1 MPGLSR
7 VEPDLGRKPPGDM
20 LHAAIDSVPPRKTR
34 KRPPHDRTVEQLWRH
49 YQVEKALAEQLKRAD
64 RAARRAI
71 YDRMYDELFE
81 RVRDHPRL
89 TRPADAA
96 RTDRNSRNK
105 LQLLRRLLRP
115 DMTIA
120 EIAPGD
126 CLFLTQI
133 AARVRFA
140 YGVDICDQ
148 RPATLARA
156 KNLQLIVYDGYDT
169 REIADASL
177 DLVFSDQLIEHL
189 HPQDTAEHFRF
200 VKRLLKPGGS
210 YLFRT
215 PHALTGPHDISAY
228 FSDEPLGFH
237 LKEWTYGELDQLLA
251 QTGFRQWKRYW
262 ALRNCRMPL
271 PGAYFNVS
279 EGTLSRLPKKFA
291 RPVARLLLPTVEV
304 IAQT

>member
-1 MPGLSR
+1 MLQAPAESA
-7 VEPDLGRKPPGDM
+7 PPKIRKRLPPG
-20 LHAAIDSVPPRKTR
+20 
-34 KRPPHDRTVEQLWRH
+34 RTVEQLWRH
-49 YQVEKALAEQLKRAD
+49 YQIEKALAEQLKRAD
-64 RAARRAI
+64 RSERRAI

-89 TRPADAA
+89 TRPSDAA
-96 RTDRNSRNK
+96 RTERNSRNK
-105 LQLLRRLLRP
+105 LQLLGRLLRS
-115 DMTIA
+115 DMTVA

-126 CLFLTQI
+126 CIFLTRI

-148 RPATLARA
+148 RPATLAPAR
-156 KNLQLIVYDGYDT
+156 NFRLIVYDGYDT

-177 DLVFSDQLIEHL
+177 DLAFSDQLIEHL

-215 PHALTGPHDISAY
+215 PHALTGPHDVSAY

-237 LKEWTYGELDQLLA
+237 LKEWTYGEIDQLLA
-251 QTGFRQWKRYW
+251 QTGFRRWKKYW
-262 ALRNCRMPL
+262 ALRSCRAAL
-271 PGAYFNVS
+271 PAAYFNFS
-279 EGTLSRLPKKFA
+279 EGTLGRLPKKYA
-291 RPVARLLLPTVEV
+291 RPVARLLLPTIEV
-304 IAQT
+304 VAQR